1 VQVVVRVRPVSGA
14 QPLQRRRAPS
24 MQHTNAPPSRAPDAR
39 FSPAAAEEG
48 QGVVVEVSS
57 DNKEARRRSR
67 CCPCPRAP
75 TSRALIA
82 PSLYKCAQVSLHE
95 PCAEND
101 YLARLRVRARRWAY
115 DAAFGPA
122 STSAAVYAA
131 SAAPLVADVAAGA
144 GNATVF
150 CYGATGAGKTHTM
163 LGTSAAPGVMVLA
176 IAELFD
182 RLGSEAGAEV
192 SLAYLEIYNEN
203 VRDLFAAAGVS
214 GSNGGS
220 NGAKASLELREDPL
234 HGVMVSGLT
243 HVSAGSAAEVLGL
256 LQRGNACR
264 VTEPTRAN
272 ATSSRSHAV
281 LQVFVRRACF
291 AHTSKLSLI
300 DLAGSERALATDIRT
315 VRSAEGACINKSLLA
330 LSSCI
335 HALVEGRRHV
345 PYRNSRLTQ
354 LLKDSLGGGCRTAMI
369 ANVSPSVAS
378 FGESQNTLHWADRA
392 KEIRTAPQAE
402 RDAAEAEATARAEA
416 EAVAAAEAASAEAA
430 AEAAAAAA
438 ASCAADAAATIA
450 ALRAE
455 NEALR
460 RRVAAAAEAEA
471 EEAAGGRART
481 RRRCDAATLFS
492 PAAASRPPFL
502 TASAPNL
509 AFGMSPRPSPR
520 PGTRAALAEETEAL
534 RDANADLQC
543 RNESLEAAVAAA
555 ETERETERAEWA
567 AASDRWRAAK
577 DAVAAE
583 ADAARAQLAATEAA
597 LADARAEAAAARC
610 DADAIRTAAAG
621 ALAAAAR
628 EAAQAAAMQAQQ
640 EQRPLALDSLLS
652 PAGASMRCRTTGAT
666 PRRASYDAQ
675 AGRACLGDVTNEAA
689 ALAAETRDDVAP
701 LSAVKATIRTFD
713 HLAAHGTTAGTT
725 AARPVPPSPGR
736 IMTSQLYRR
745 FKEMEDARLAA
756 GIPPPLPPVGSPGAA
771 PLSRANSLAS
781 TRG

>member
-1 VQVVVRVRPVSGA
+1 
-14 QPLQRRRAPS
+14 
-24 MQHTNAPPSRAPDAR
+24 M
-39 FSPAAAEEG
+39 
-48 QGVVVEVSS
+48 
-57 DNKEARRRSR
+57 
-67 CCPCPRAP
+67 
-75 TSRALIA
+75 
-82 PSLYKCAQVSLHE
+82 SLHE

-163 LGTSAAPGVMVLA
+163 LGTAASPGVMVLA

-402 RDAAEAEATARAEA
+402 RDAAEAEAAARAEA
-416 EAVAAAEAASAEAA
+416 DAAAAAEAASAEAA

-438 ASCAADAAATIA
+438 ATCAADAAATIA

-460 RRVAAAAEAEA
+460 RRVAAAAAEAEA

-492 PAAASRPPFL
+492 PAAAARPPFL
-502 TASAPNL
+502 TASAPSL

-520 PGTRAALAEETEAL
+520 LGTRAALAEETEAL
-534 RDANADLQC
+534 RDANADLLC
-543 RNESLEAAVAAA
+543 RNETLEAAVAAA
-555 ETERETERAEWA
+555 EAERASERAEWA

-583 ADAARAQLAATEAA
+583 ADAARAQLAATKAA
-597 LADARAEAAAARC
+597 LADARAEAAAARN
-610 DADAIRTAAAG
+610 DADAIRSAAAG

-628 EAAQAAAMQAQQ
+628 EAAQAAAAQAQQ
-640 EQRPLALDSLLS
+640 EQRPPALDSLLS

-666 PRRASYDAQ
+666 PRRASYDPQ
-675 AGRACLGDVTNEAA
+675 PGRACLGDVTNEAA

-713 HLAAHGTTAGTT
+713 HLAAGGAAGT
-725 AARPVPPSPGR
+725 ASARPVPPSPGR

-745 FKEMEDARLAA
+745 FKEMEEARLA
-756 GIPPPLPPVGSPGAA
+756 GGLPPPLPPIGSPGAA